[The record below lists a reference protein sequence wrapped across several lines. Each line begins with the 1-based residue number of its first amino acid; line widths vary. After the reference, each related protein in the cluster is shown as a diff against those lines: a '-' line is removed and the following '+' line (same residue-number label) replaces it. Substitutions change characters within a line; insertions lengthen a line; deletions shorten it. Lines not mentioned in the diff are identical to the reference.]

1 METSQNLPAPVSA
14 RPRVYQTVS
23 SSAGSLIGVHPSH
36 VNLQARVDGR
46 PFGSQSAVSGVAG
59 NLGITS
65 ADIHLFSSQAS
76 NRDVNNVFYNS
87 ENESVNLPP
96 ARIYYVRPVVHQQ
109 DQN

>member
-1 METSQNLPAPVSA
+1 V
-14 RPRVYQTVS
+14 
-23 SSAGSLIGVHPSH
+23 G
-36 VNLQARVDGR
+36 LQARVDGR
-46 PFGSQSAVSGVAG
+46 HIGSAVSGVSG

-76 NRDVNNVFYNS
+76 NGDVNNVFYNS

-96 ARIYYVRPVVHQQ
+96 TKIYYVRPVVHQQ